1 MIRRFRKKSIVIEAM
16 QFKNDMDS
24 AEFFRWCGRKVTG
37 ASGDPMNVLEIQT
50 LEGVMKAS
58 LGDWII
64 KGVAGEFYPCKP
76 DIFEKTYLLV
86 GDGMTFGEALEA
98 CKAGKRIARRGWNG
112 KGQYVFLIP
121 DYVFTR
127 GYADEIPSLKDETRE
142 ITFWGCLCIMTTA
155 GKVQLGWLATQ
166 SDMQAADWEVV

>member
-24 AEFFRWCGRKVTG
+24 EEFFGWCGRKVTG
-37 ASGDPMNVLEIQT
+37 ASGDSMNVLEIQT

-86 GDGMTFGEALEA
+86 GDGMTFGHALEA
-98 CKAGKRIARRGWNG
+98 CKAGKRIARQGWNG

-127 GYADEIPSLKDETRE
+127 GLCRRDSGVEGRDAGDHVLGLSLYHDDIRE
-142 ITFWGCLCIMTTA
+142 SPA
-155 GKVQLGWLATQ
+155 RLAC
-166 SDMQAADWEVV
+166 DPK

>member
-16 QFKNDMDS
+16 QYNNHMDS
-24 AEFFRWCGRKVTG
+24 AEFFGWCGRKVTI
-37 ASGDPMNVLEIQT
+37 SRDDPIHALEIQT
-50 LEGVMKAS
+50 LEGVMKVS

-86 GDGMTFGEALEA
+86 GDGMPFGEALEE
-98 CKAGKRIARRGWNG
+98 CKAGKRIARQGWNG
-112 KGQYVFLIP
+112 KGPYVCLVPDHIFKQDELKQIP
-121 DYVFTR
+121 
-127 GYADEIPSLKDETRE
+127 ALQNEERE
-142 ITFWGCLCIMTTA
+142 ITFWGCLCIMTTS

-166 SDMQAADWEVV
+166 SDMQAVDWEVV